1 MELGPG
7 PEFDRIRRIAE
18 RLGPRAATLGDDCA
32 LLRVGDTTLAIST
45 DLSVE
50 DVHFRRSWMTDREIG
65 WRATSAALSDLA
77 AEGASPLGVLIS
89 VGVPGQ
95 VAGDALER
103 VMEGVGEAA
112 SAVGAQVLGGDLSS
126 AKVWILDLTV
136 IGTAQRPVTR
146 DGAKSGDN
154 VWVTGAL
161 GGSRAA
167 LERWLAG
174 AEPDPVARIS
184 FVHPTPRITAG
195 RRLAELGAHA
205 MIDLSDGL
213 AGDAGHLAA
222 ASGCAIAIDLATL
235 PLHPAV
241 AEAARLAAVPP
252 QHYAALG
259 GEDYELLVAMPPE
272 FGEPEAHALAA
283 KCGVPFSR
291 IGAVSAGQ
299 GATFW
304 SDGTLVELSGFSHF
318 E

>member
-32 LLRVGDTTLAIST
+32 LLQVGETTLAIST
-45 DLSVE
+45 DISVE
-50 DVHFRRSWMTDREIG
+50 DVHFRRSWMTDRELG

-77 AEGASPLGVLIS
+77 AEGASPLGVMVS
-89 VGVPGQ
+89 VGVPE

-112 SAVGAQVLGGDLSS
+112 SAFGAQVLGGDLSS
-126 AKVWILDLTV
+126 AKLWILDLTV

-154 VWVTGAL
+154 VWVTGTL

-174 AEPDPVARIS
+174 GEPDPAARIS

-213 AGDAGHLAA
+213 VGDAGHLAA
-222 ASGCAIAIDLATL
+222 ASGCAIAIDLAAL

-241 AEAARLAAVPP
+241 AEAARLAGVDP
-252 QHYAALG
+252 QQYAALG

-272 FGEPEAHALAA
+272 FGEPEAQALAA
-283 KCGVPFSR
+283 KCGVRFSR
-291 IGAVSAGQ
+291 VGAVSAGQ

-304 SDGTLVELSGFSHF
+304 RRGAVVELRGFSHF
-318 E
+318 A